1 MKRQAVVHV
10 MNEEHGTLVKQA
22 CCAVDLSRAA
32 HCRKPV
38 DGSAPDSEVIEALKG
53 KVERHGR

>member
-1 MKRQAVVHV
+1 